1 MSATTVKIDPNAI
14 KDICLQ
20 NGKTLGD
27 VSAQLGRS
35 RPYLYT
41 CCKNGSMS
49 ASSAKLFC
57 MQFNVPLSK
66 ISPKEA
72 VTQEQAAGQFHAEIQ
87 VQEDTLQMTLFCG
100 SDMIQTAFSKLKG
113 KSSLDLMQAI
123 SYAAHMMYK
132 MEEQKALQEKRKFR

>member
-1 MSATTVKIDPNAI
+1 MFATTVKIDPNVI

-49 ASSAKLFC
+49 ASSAK
-57 MQFNVPLSK
+57 MS
-66 ISPKEA
+66 
-72 VTQEQAAGQFHAEIQ
+72 
-87 VQEDTLQMTLFCG
+87 LFCG

-132 MEEQKALQEKRKFR
+132 MEEQKALQEKRKSR

>member
-1 MSATTVKIDPNAI
+1 MSVKIDPNAI

-20 NGKTLGD
+20 NGKTLGV

-49 ASSAKLFC
+49 APAAKLFC

-66 ISPKEA
+66 ISPKQP
-72 VTQEQAAGQFHAEIQ
+72 VTQDQAASQ
-87 VQEDTLQMTLFCG
+87 
-100 SDMIQTAFSKLKG
+100 
-113 KSSLDLMQAI
+113 
-123 SYAAHMMYK
+123 
-132 MEEQKALQEKRKFR
+132 MEEQKAPCRKRESPGET